1 MMMSKYLANPSGLAN
16 SDAWSYTTV
25 TEDGYRPGGRSG
37 KALVPLWRPPEPLS
51 ETIFLVSVRGIRV
64 PRHLMGSLPILIFFF
79 ILRVPR
85 HPMGS
90 LPILIFIKANI
101 THNLTTGPVVS
112 WPQAFGSRPATSG
125 LPHRVVQ
132 VSFPCE
138 LGNVI
143 RQRSGCE

>member
-1 MMMSKYLANPSGLAN
+1 MMMSEYLANPSGLAN
-16 SDAWSYTTV
+16 SDTWSYTTV

-79 ILRVPR
+79 LPRVPC

-90 LPILIFIKANI
+90 LPILIFMKANI
-101 THNLTTGPVVS
+101 MHNLTTGPAVS
-112 WPQAFGSRPATSG
+112 WPQVFASRPANSCFPHTS
-125 LPHRVVQ
+125 
-132 VSFPCE
+132 
-138 LGNVI
+138 
-143 RQRSGCE
+143 